1 MGKAVGRW
9 DFEWVYNEQPHTW
22 RRKEILGKRKSND
35 WNIVTSAEFVKTRW

>member
-22 RRKEILGKRKSND
+22 RRKEILGKFTLSDRKTH
-35 WNIVTSAEFVKTRW
+35 TSAEFAKT